1 MFRLLVYIFLGYLAY
16 QFIFH
21 FVLPIYRTTQQVRK
35 KFEEM
40 STGINEADTVHQSRN
55 AEQKSPPHS
64 QNSPHSDRSE
74 NKPVGEYI
82 DFEEVK

>member
-1 MFRLLVYIFLGYLAY
+1 MK
-16 QFIFH
+16 
-21 FVLPIYRTTQQVRK
+21 K

-40 STGINEADTVHQSRN
+40 SARMNEGNNEQHSRN
-55 AEQKSPPHS
+55 SEQKGQPHS
-64 QNSPHSDRSE
+64 QDSPNTNRSE